1 MQDSPEQ
8 ILKKYFGYD
17 HFRPMQKEIISNILS
32 KNDTV
37 VLMPTG
43 GGKSVCFQVPALCM
57 PGICVVIS
65 PLIAL
70 MRDQV
75 EALKTNGIEAAF
87 INSSQSAAEQMK
99 IEEACYD
106 GKLKL
111 LYVSPEKLMMQ
122 GFSNFLQ
129 RLQINLFAIDEAHC
143 ISAWGHD
150 FRPEYTKLSALKE
163 SFPGIPVVALTATA
177 DKVTRK
183 DIADNLKLQ
192 NPAVFVSSFDRQ
204 NLSLTV
210 LQGTDRFNK
219 ILQFLQS
226 RKGQPGIIYCL
237 SRKAT
242 EALAGKLFKEG
253 YRAACYHAGL
263 SNDERSAVQD
273 AFLKDNLQ
281 IVCATVAFGMGID
294 KSNVRFVIHYNMPKN
309 IEGFYQE
316 IGRAGRDGSP
326 SDTLLFYTY
335 ADMITHREMLL
346 NDTSPERQELTFAK
360 LDRMQQYAEAHT
372 CRRRILLNY
381 FSENTEQDCGN
392 CDVCL
397 NPRKRFDGTVLAQ
410 KALSAVARMREQA
423 PMITLIDVLRGMRNS
438 HITLKGY
445 DRIKTY
451 GSGRDLKTDEWREYI
466 QQFIHMGL
474 LEVAYDHKYAL
485 HLTPLSKQVL
495 FENKKVELVK
505 ADTISAMKQASAEK
519 PKSQKEVNHE
529 KLFDRLR
536 KLRKR
541 LADEEN
547 VPPYIIFTDNT
558 LTEMAAE
565 RPLSRMD
572 MMGISGVGDRKYDL
586 YGEYFLREI
595 AEFVK
600 EQAQGGSKMKGATQ
614 LLTYEAYQKGY
625 SPEQIAS
632 QRNLNLVTVYSHL
645 AMLYES
651 GYHIEVTR
659 YITKNEYAEIK
670 RAIEQL
676 NAATNT
682 LKPVH
687 EYFNGRYDYYKIRFA
702 MAIFNRQQKMA
713 QQAEM

>member
-1 MQDSPEQ
+1 MQTSPEQ

-17 HFRPMQKEIISNILS
+17 QFRPMQKEIINNILD
-32 KNDTV
+32 KKDTV

-43 GGKSVCFQVPALCM
+43 GGKSVCYQVPAMCM
-57 PGICVVIS
+57 PGICVVVS

-75 EALKTNGIEAAF
+75 EALKANGINAAF
-87 INSSQSAAEQMK
+87 INSSQSSAEQLK
-99 IEEACYD
+99 IENACYD
-106 GKLKL
+106 GQLKL

-122 GFSNFLQ
+122 GFFSFLQ

-143 ISAWGHD
+143 ISSWGHD

-163 SFPGIPVVALTATA
+163 NFPDIPVVALTATA

-183 DIADNLKLQ
+183 DIADNLRLQ
-192 NPAVFVSSFDRQ
+192 DPAVFVASFDRK

-210 LQGTDRFNK
+210 LPGTDRFNK
-219 ILQFLQS
+219 ILKFLQN
-226 RKGQPGIIYCL
+226 RPGQPGIIYCL
-237 SRKAT
+237 SRKGT

-263 SNDERSAVQD
+263 SNEERSEVQD
-273 AFLKDNLQ
+273 AFLKDNIQ

-309 IEGFYQE
+309 IESFYQE

-360 LDRMQQYAEAHT
+360 LDRMQQYAEAHS

-381 FSENTEQDCGN
+381 FSENSEQECGN

-397 NPRKRFDGTVLAQ
+397 HPRKRFDGTVLAQ
-410 KALSAVARMREQA
+410 KALSAVARVREQV
-423 PMITLIDVLRGMRNS
+423 PMNTLIDILRGMRNS

-445 DRIKTY
+445 DKIKTY

-466 QQFIHMGL
+466 QQFIHLGL
-474 LEVAYDHKYAL
+474 LEVAYDQKYAL
-485 HLTPLSKQVL
+485 HLTSLSKQVL

-505 ADTISAMKQASAEK
+505 TETIQAMKETAAEK
-519 PKSQKEVNHE
+519 PKTQKEIHQD

-541 LADEEN
+541 IADEEN

-565 RPLSRMD
+565 RPLNRMD
-572 MMGISGVGDRKYDL
+572 MMGISGVGDRKYEL

-595 AEFVK
+595 TEYVK
-600 EQAQGGSKMKGATQ
+600 EQAQGGSKVKGATQ

-625 SPEQIAS
+625 SPEQIAK

-651 GYHIEVTR
+651 GYQIEVTR

-670 RAIEQL
+670 RALEEIQPAA
-676 NAATNT
+676 NA

-687 EYFNGRYDYYKIRFA
+687 EYFNGRFDYHKIRFA
-702 MAIFNRQQKMA
+702 MAIYNRQLKTSNFA
-713 QQAEM
+713 G